1 MINKDVIID
10 ILKTLDRDKVV
21 DFFKD
26 PLRLGIAAAGLIVFV
41 VLGASLFSSNEAVSE
56 MATFPVKSGA
66 LRISVTESGSI
77 EAREKIVLKNEVEGQ
92 TSIIYLIPEGTQVK
106 KGDLLVEL
114 DASNLLDQK
123 IDQEIHVQNAEA
135 SFISAREN
143 LEVVK
148 NQAQSDVDKAQ
159 LDYDFA
165 VQDLEKYLEG
175 EYPNQLK
182 DAENKITISKEEVE
196 RAKEK
201 VQWSRKLYQEKYI
214 SQTELQA
221 DELSE
226 KRAVLDLELAGN
238 DLDLL
243 KNYTHKRKLA
253 QLESD
258 VSQNKMA
265 LERTTRKA
273 KADIV
278 QAESNL
284 KAKEAEYKRQQDKL
298 VKIETQI
305 QKAKIY
311 APADGQVIYATSSSR
326 GGRPWDRDEP
336 LDEGQQVRER
346 QDLIHLP
353 TSTGFNAEIGV
364 HEASLD
370 KVRVGLPA
378 KITVDAVPGVTFSGR
393 VATISPLPDAQSSFM
408 NPDLKI
414 YNTTVELENGEDM
427 NLLRA
432 GMNCTVEIVVEQYK
446 ETLYV
451 PVQAIIRVGGQP
463 TAYVIDGDKLE
474 PRDVEIGLDNDS
486 MIRIVSG
493 LKVGEIVSLAPPLTQ
508 GAVEVAEYEEGLE
521 IPEAPAG
528 MDRGPGQAAELPDA
542 GQQGGGSPGSG
553 QPGRGLPGGDQQAAG
568 FPGGRQGGSQ
578 QGSGFPGG
586 GQPRGNP
593 MEIFDRDKDGKLSK
607 EEFPMPDRFSDI
619 DKDGDGYITES
630 EFSAAWQ
637 QRVGQQGGGF
647 PGGGQPRGNPMDMFD
662 RDKDGKVSKE
672 EFPMPD
678 RFSDIDR
685 DGDGYIT
692 ESEFSAG
699 RPQGDGQQGG
709 GPPSGFSG
717 GGQL

>member
-1 MINKDVIID
+1 
-10 ILKTLDRDKVV
+10 
-21 DFFKD
+21 
-26 PLRLGIAAAGLIVFV
+26 
-41 VLGASLFSSNEAVSE
+41 
-56 MATFPVKSGA
+56 
-66 LRISVTESGSI
+66 
-77 EAREKIVLKNEVEGQ
+77 
-92 TSIIYLIPEGTQVK
+92 
-106 KGDLLVEL
+106 VEL
-114 DASNLLDQK
+114 DASQLLDQK
-123 IDQEIHVQNAEA
+123 IDQEIQVQNAEA

-159 LDYDFA
+159 LNYDFA

-196 RAKEK
+196 RAREK
-201 VQWSRKLYQEKYI
+201 VQWSRKLYEENYI

-226 KRAVLDLELAGN
+226 KRAVLDLELAQN

-265 LERTTRKA
+265 LERETRKA
-273 KADIV
+273 RADIV

-298 VKIETQI
+298 EKIETQLE
-305 QKAKIY
+305 KTKIY
-311 APADGQVIYATSSSR
+311 APADGQVIYATSSSGR
-326 GGRPWDRDEP
+326 RPWDRDEP

-364 HEASLD
+364 HEASLN
-370 KVRVGLPA
+370 KVRIGLPA
-378 KITVDAVPGVTFSGR
+378 RITVDALPGVIFSGH
-393 VATISPLPDAQSSFM
+393 VVTISPLPDAMSTFM

-414 YNTTVELENGEDM
+414 YNTTIEVDNSEDTS
-427 NLLRA
+427 LLRA

-446 ETLYV
+446 EATYV
-451 PVQAIIRVGGQP
+451 PVQAVIRVGGQP
-463 TAYVIDGDKLE
+463 TLYVVDGDELE

-493 LKVGEIVSLAPPLTQ
+493 LDVGERVSLAPPLTQ
-508 GAVEVAEYEEGLE
+508 GAVEAAGYEEGLE

-528 MDRGPGQAAELPDA
+528 TAMPPPSDDLSRGGLSD
-542 GQQGGGSPGSG
+542 GQQEVG
-553 QPGRGLPGGDQQAAG
+553 
-568 FPGGRQGGSQ
+568 
-578 QGSGFPGG
+578 
-586 GQPRGNP
+586 
-593 MEIFDRDKDGKLSK
+593 
-607 EEFPMPDRFSDI
+607 
-619 DKDGDGYITES
+619 
-630 EFSAAWQ
+630 
-637 QRVGQQGGGF
+637 GQQGGGF
-647 PGGGQPRGNPMDMFD
+647 PGGGQLRGTPMDMFD

-678 RFSDIDR
+678 RFSAIDK

-699 RPQGDGQQGG
+699 RPPGGGQQGG
-709 GPPSGFSG
+709 GSPSGFPGG
-717 GGQL
+717 GGQ

>member
-1 MINKDVIID
+1 MLNKDVII
-10 ILKTLDRDKVV
+10 KMLDKDKVV

-26 PLRLGIAAAGLIVFV
+26 PLRLGIAVVGLIVLV
-41 VLGASLFSSNEAVSE
+41 VLSASIFSSDD
-56 MATFPVKSGA
+56 TISGIPTYRVQKGS

-77 EAREKIVLKNEVEGQ
+77 EAREKIVLKNEVEGT
-92 TSIIYLIPEGTQVK
+92 TSIIFLIDEGTRVK

-114 DASNLLDQK
+114 DASQLLDQK
-123 IDQEIHVQNAEA
+123 VDQEIQVQNAEA

-148 NQAQSDVDKAQ
+148 NQAESDVDKAQ

-165 VQDLEKYLEG
+165 IQDLKKYLEG
-175 EYPNQLK
+175 DYPNELK
-182 DAENKITISKEEVE
+182 DAESKITISKEEVE

-201 VQWSRKLYQEKYI
+201 VQWSRKLYEEAYI

-226 KRAVLDLELAGN
+226 KRTVLDLELAEN
-238 DLDLL
+238 ALDLL
-243 KNYTHKRKLA
+243 KNYTRKRKLA

-265 LERTTRKA
+265 LERVTRKA

-298 VKIETQI
+298 EKIKTQI
-305 QKAKIY
+305 EKAKIY
-311 APADGQVIYATSSSR
+311 APADGQVLYATSSS
-326 GGRPWDRDEP
+326 GHRPWDRDEP

-378 KITVDAVPGVTFSGR
+378 KITVDALPGVTFSGR
-393 VATISPLPDAQSSFM
+393 VVTISPLPDAQSSFM

-414 YNTTVELENGEDM
+414 YNTTIELDNGGDM

-432 GMNCTVEIVVEQYK
+432 GMNCTVEIIVDQYK

-451 PVQAIIRVGGQP
+451 PVQAVIRVGGQP
-463 TAYVIDGDKLE
+463 TVYVIDGDKLE
-474 PRDVEIGLDNDS
+474 PRNVEIGLDNNS

-493 LKVGEIVSLAPPLTQ
+493 LEVGERVSLAPPLTE
-508 GAVEVAEYEEGLE
+508 GAVEAAKYEEGLE
-521 IPEAPAG
+521 IPEAPEDMDMPTG
-528 MDRGPGQAAELPDA
+528 MDMPSQSDGFPSGGSSGG
-542 GQQGGGSPGSG
+542 GQQG
-553 QPGRGLPGGDQQAAG
+553 RGFPAGDQQ
-568 FPGGRQGGSQ
+568 GSSQ
-578 QGSGFPGG
+578 RSSGFPGG
-586 GQPRGNP
+586 GQEGSSQQGMRFPAGGQPFGNP
-593 MEIFDRDKDGKLSK
+593 IEMLDKDKDGKVSK
-607 EEFPMPDRFSDI
+607 DEFPMPDRFFGI

-637 QRVGQQGGGF
+637 QRGGQQGGGF
-647 PGGGQPRGNPMDMFD
+647 PGGGR
-662 RDKDGKVSKE
+662 
-672 EFPMPD
+672 
-678 RFSDIDR
+678 
-685 DGDGYIT
+685 
-692 ESEFSAG
+692 
-699 RPQGDGQQGG
+699 QGS
-709 GPPSGFSG
+709 GPPSDFPG
-717 GGQL
+717 GNQ

>member
-1 MINKDVIID
+1 MINKDVIIEM
-10 ILKTLDRDKVV
+10 LDKDKVR
-21 DFFKD
+21 DLFKD
-26 PLRLGIAAAGLIVFV
+26 PLKLGIAVVGLVLLV
-41 VLGASLFSSNEAVSE
+41 VLSASIFSSDEAISAIPTYRAQKGP
-56 MATFPVKSGA
+56 M
-66 LRISVTESGSI
+66 RISVTESGSI
-77 EAREKIVLKNEVEGQ
+77 EAREKIILKNEVEGT
-92 TSIIYLIPEGTQVK
+92 TSIIFLIDEGTRVK

-114 DASNLLDQK
+114 DASQLIDQK
-123 IDQEIHVQNAEA
+123 IDQEIQVQNAEA

-143 LEVVK
+143 LEVAK

-165 VQDLEKYLEG
+165 IQDLKKYLEG
-175 EYPNQLK
+175 DYPNELK

-201 VQWSRKLYQEKYI
+201 VQWSRKLYEENYI

-226 KRAVLDLELAGN
+226 KRAVLDLELAEN

-243 KNYTHKRKLA
+243 KNYTRKRKLA

-265 LERTTRKA
+265 LERVTRKA
-273 KADIV
+273 RADIV

-298 VKIETQI
+298 EKTETQI

-311 APADGQVIYATSSSR
+311 APADGQVLYATSSS
-326 GGRPWDRDEP
+326 GHRPWDRDEP

-353 TSTGFNAEIGV
+353 TSTGFNVEIGV

-378 KITVDAVPGVTFSGR
+378 KITVDALSGVTFSGR
-393 VATISPLPDAQSSFM
+393 VVTISPLPDAQSSFM

-414 YNTTVELENGEDM
+414 YNTTIELDNGGDM
-427 NLLRA
+427 SLLRA
-432 GMNCTVEIVVEQYK
+432 GMNCTVEIVVEQHK

-451 PVQAIIRVGGQP
+451 PVQAVIRVGGQP
-463 TAYVIDGDKLE
+463 TVYVIDGDEQE
-474 PRDVEIGLDNDS
+474 PRDVEIGLDNNS

-493 LKVGEIVSLAPPLTQ
+493 LDVGERVSLAPPLTE
-508 GAVEVAEYEEGLE
+508 GAVEAAEYEEDLDF
-521 IPEAPAG
+521 PEAPAG
-528 MDRGPGQAAELPDA
+528 MGTPTGMRMPTGISMPNQSD
-542 GQQGGGSPGSG
+542 
-553 QPGRGLPGGDQQAAG
+553 G
-568 FPGGRQGGSQ
+568 FPNVGFPDGDEQEGSQ
-578 QGSGFPGG
+578 QGSGFP
-586 GQPRGNP
+586 
-593 MEIFDRDKDGKLSK
+593 
-607 EEFPMPDRFSDI
+607 
-619 DKDGDGYITES
+619 
-630 EFSAAWQ
+630 A
-637 QRVGQQGGGF
+637 
-647 PGGGQPRGNPMDMFD
+647 GGQPRGNPMDMFD

-678 RFSDIDR
+678 RFSYIDK
-685 DGDGYIT
+685 DGDGFIT
-692 ESEFSAG
+692 ASEFSAG
-699 RPQGDGQQGG
+699 RPQGGGFPGGGQEGG
-709 GPPSGFSG
+709 GPPSSFP
-717 GGQL
+717 GQELNNEQ

>member
-1 MINKDVIID
+1 MINKDVIIQM
-10 ILKTLDRDKVV
+10 LNRDKVL

-26 PLRLGIAAAGLIVFV
+26 PLRLGISIAGLILLV
-41 VLGASLFSSNEAVSE
+41 VLGASIFSSDEAISAIPTYRVQKG
-56 MATFPVKSGA
+56 P

-77 EAREKIVLKNEVEGQ
+77 EAREKIILKNEVEGT
-92 TSIIYLIPEGTQVK
+92 TSIIYLIDEGTRVK

-114 DASNLLDQK
+114 DASQLLDQK
-123 IDQEIHVQNAEA
+123 IDQEIQVQNAEA
-135 SFISAREN
+135 TFISAREN

-165 VQDLEKYLEG
+165 VQDLKKYLEG
-175 EYPNQLK
+175 DYPNELK

-201 VQWSRKLYQEKYI
+201 VQWSRKLYEESYI

-226 KRAVLDLELAGN
+226 KRTVLDLELAEN

-243 KNYTHKRKLA
+243 KNYTRKRKLA

-265 LERTTRKA
+265 LERETRKA

-298 VKIETQI
+298 EKIKTQI
-305 QKAKIY
+305 EKAKIY
-311 APADGQVIYATSSSR
+311 APADGQVLYATSSS
-326 GGRPWDRDEP
+326 GHRPWDRDEP

-346 QDLIHLP
+346 QELIHLP
-353 TSTGFNAEIGV
+353 TSTGYNAEIGV

-378 KITVDAVPGVTFSGR
+378 KITVDALPGVTFSGR
-393 VATISPLPDAQSSFM
+393 VATISPLPDAQSTFM

-414 YNTTVELENGEDM
+414 YNTTIELDNNESTS
-427 NLLRA
+427 LLRA

-446 ETLYV
+446 EALYV
-451 PVQAIIRVGGQP
+451 PVQAVIRVGGQP
-463 TAYVIDGDKLE
+463 TAYVIDGDELK

-493 LKVGEIVSLAPPLTQ
+493 LDVGERVSLAPPLTE
-508 GAVEVAEYEEGLE
+508 GAVEMAEYEEGLE
-521 IPEAPAG
+521 IPEVSAG
-528 MDRGPGQAAELPDA
+528 VDQGASRAAGLPGG
-542 GQQGGGSPGSG
+542 GQQGGESAGSG
-553 QPGRGLPGGDQQAAG
+553 QQGRGSPSDDQQAAG
-568 FPGGRQGGSQ
+568 FPGSQ
-578 QGSGFPGG
+578 QGGGFSSGQQGG
-586 GQPRGNP
+586 GFSAGQPRGNP
-593 MEIFDRDKDGKLSK
+593 MNMFDRDKDGRVSK
-607 EEFPMPDRFSDI
+607 EEFPMPDRFSNI

-637 QRVGQQGGGF
+637 QRAGQQGGGF
-647 PGGGQPRGNPMDMFD
+647 PGGGQ
-662 RDKDGKVSKE
+662 
-672 EFPMPD
+672 
-678 RFSDIDR
+678 
-685 DGDGYIT
+685 
-692 ESEFSAG
+692 
-699 RPQGDGQQGG
+699 QGGGSQGG
-709 GPPSGFSG
+709 GPASGFPG
-717 GGQL
+717 ERFNNEQ

>member
-1 MINKDVIID
+1 MLNKDVIID
-10 ILKTLDRDKVV
+10 TMKTLDKDKVI

-26 PLRLGIAAAGLIVFV
+26 PLRLGIAVVGLIVLV
-41 VLGASLFSSNEAVSE
+41 ILSASIFSSNEAL
-56 MATFPVKSGA
+56 SGIPTYRVQKGP

-77 EAREKIVLKNEVEGQ
+77 EAREKIILKSEVEGT
-92 TSIIYLIPEGTQVK
+92 TSIIFLVDEGTRVK

-165 VQDLEKYLEG
+165 VQDLKKYLEG
-175 EYPNQLK
+175 DYPNELK
-182 DAENKITISKEEVE
+182 GAENKITISKEEVE
-196 RAKEK
+196 RAREK
-201 VQWSRKLYQEKYI
+201 LQWSRKLYEENYI

-226 KRAVLDLELAGN
+226 KRTVLDLELAEN
-238 DLDLL
+238 ELDLL
-243 KNYTHKRKLA
+243 KNYTRKRKLA

-258 VSQNKMA
+258 VKQNKMA
-265 LERTTRKA
+265 LERVTRKA
-273 KADIV
+273 KADTV

-298 VKIETQI
+298 EKIEAQI
-305 QKAKIY
+305 QKAKIH

-326 GGRPWDRDEP
+326 GGRPWDMDEP

-353 TSTGFNAEIGV
+353 TSTGYNAEIGV
-364 HEASLD
+364 HEASLN

-378 KITVDAVPGVTFSGR
+378 KITVDALPGAIFSGH

-414 YNTTVELENGEDM
+414 YNTTIELDNGDATS
-427 NLLRA
+427 LLRA
-432 GMNCTVEIVVEQYK
+432 GMNCTVEIVVEQHK
-446 ETLYV
+446 ETTYI
-451 PVQAIIRVGGQP
+451 PVQAVIRVGGQP
-463 TAYVIDGDKLE
+463 TVYVIDGDELE
-474 PRDVEIGLDNDS
+474 PRDVEIGFDNDS

-493 LKVGEIVSLAPPLTQ
+493 LKVGEVVSLAPPLTQ
-508 GAVEVAEYEEGLE
+508 GAVEVAEYEEDLE
-521 IPEAPAG
+521 IPEAPV
-528 MDRGPGQAAELPDA
+528 DTNRGPSQAAELPGS
-542 GQQGGGSPGSG
+542 GQQGGGFLSSG
-553 QPGRGLPGGDQQAAG
+553 QQGRGFPGGDQQAAG

-578 QGSGFPGG
+578 QRSGFPGG
-586 GQPRGNP
+586 GQPLGNP
-593 MEIFDRDKDGKLSK
+593 VDMFDKDKDGKVSK
-607 EEFPMPDRFSDI
+607 DEFPMPDMFSGIDI
-619 DKDGDGYITES
+619 DGDGYITES

-637 QRVGQQGGGF
+637 RRGGQQGGGF
-647 PGGGQPRGNPMDMFD
+647 PGGGQ
-662 RDKDGKVSKE
+662 
-672 EFPMPD
+672 
-678 RFSDIDR
+678 
-685 DGDGYIT
+685 
-692 ESEFSAG
+692 
-699 RPQGDGQQGG
+699 QGG
-709 GPPSGFSG
+709 EPPSSFLGERVNK
-717 GGQL
+717 

>member
-1 MINKDVIID
+1 MINKDVIINT
-10 ILKTLDRDKVV
+10 LRTLDKDKAL

-26 PLRLGIAAAGLIVFV
+26 PLRLGISVVGLIVLV
-41 VLGASLFSSNEAVSE
+41 VLSASIFSSDEAISAIPTYRSQKGP
-56 MATFPVKSGA
+56 M
-66 LRISVTESGSI
+66 RISVTESGSI
-77 EAREKIVLKNEVEGQ
+77 EAREKIILKNEVEGN
-92 TSIIYLIPEGTQVK
+92 TSIIFLIDEGRRVK

-114 DASNLLDQK
+114 DASQLIDKK
-123 IDQEIHVQNAEA
+123 IDQEIQVQNQEA

-148 NQAQSDVDKAQ
+148 NQAQSDMDKA
-159 LDYDFA
+159 LLNYDFA

-201 VQWSRKLYQEKYI
+201 VQWSRKLYEENYI

-226 KRAVLDLELAGN
+226 KRAVLDLELTEN
-238 DLDLL
+238 NLDLL
-243 KNYTHKRKLA
+243 KNYTHKRNLA

-273 KADIV
+273 RADIV

-284 KAKEAEYKRQQDKL
+284 KAKEAEYNRQQDKL
-298 VKIETQI
+298 KKTETQI
-305 QKAKIY
+305 EKAKIY
-311 APADGQVIYATSSSR
+311 APADGQVIHATSASG
-326 GGRPWDRDEP
+326 GGRHWNRDEP

-378 KITVDAVPGVTFSGR
+378 KITVDALPGVTFSGR

-408 NPDLKI
+408 NADLKI
-414 YNTTVELENGEDM
+414 YNTTIELDNGDDM
-427 NLLRA
+427 SLLRA
-432 GMNCTVEIVVEQYK
+432 GMNCTVEIVVEQHK
-446 ETLYV
+446 ETTYV
-451 PVQAIIRVGGQP
+451 PVQAVIRVGGQP
-463 TAYVIDGDKLE
+463 TVYVIDGDELE
-474 PRDVEIGLDNDS
+474 PRDVEIGLDNNS

-493 LKVGEIVSLAPPLTQ
+493 LEVGERVSLAPPLIE
-508 GAVEVAEYEEGLE
+508 GAIEAAGYEEGLE
-521 IPEAPAG
+521 IPEAPADMARPTQSDG
-528 MDRGPGQAAELPDA
+528 FPDGGFLEG
-542 GQQGGGSPGSG
+542 GQQESGFPSGS
-553 QPGRGLPGGDQQAAG
+553 
-568 FPGGRQGGSQ
+568 FPGGGQQGGSQ
-578 QGSGFPGG
+578 QGVGFSGG
-586 GQPRGNP
+586 GQ
-593 MEIFDRDKDGKLSK
+593 
-607 EEFPMPDRFSDI
+607 
-619 DKDGDGYITES
+619 
-630 EFSAAWQ
+630 Q
-637 QRVGQQGGGF
+637 
-647 PGGGQPRGNPMDMFD
+647 RGNPMDMLD

-678 RFSDIDR
+678 RFSDFDK

-692 ESEFSAG
+692 ESEFSASRTRG
-699 RPQGDGQQGG
+699 GGQRGGGSSGGGQEGG
-709 GPPSGFSG
+709 GPPSGFPG
-717 GGQL
+717 EGFNNEQ